1 MLKNSR
7 QSTGVGKAATGVAP
21 PMPSFAKA
29 MASTALNRYT
39 TGLYFLVS
47 FLTAIQQL
55 ACECRVKKLTW
66 CGDNRRLFAKV
77 VFNSIKCS
85 RPCSSHIK
93 TSGKPS
99 PALFSTRVNCSF
111 LSVDRLFVFSCF
123 QNFAS
128 RLNYFTLYDFRII
141 TQRLSNFSQL
151 LFHFSA
157 TKTINTAHP
166 DF

>member
-1 MLKNSR
+1 MVLKNNR

-21 PMPSFAKA
+21 AMPSFANA
-29 MASTALNRYT
+29 MASTASNRYT

-66 CGDNRRLFAKV
+66 CGDNRRLFAEV

-111 LSVDRLFVFSCF
+111 LSVDRLFVRNCF

-128 RLNYFTLYDFRII
+128 RLNYIPFDNLRVV
-141 TQRLSNFSQL
+141 TQ
-151 LFHFSA
+151 LFF
-157 TKTINTAHP
+157 
-166 DF
+166 

>member
-1 MLKNSR
+1 MLKNIR

-21 PMPSFAKA
+21 PIPSFANA
-29 MASTALNRYT
+29 MASPAENRYT

-47 FLTAIQQL
+47 FFIAIQQL

-66 CGDNRRLFAKV
+66 CGDNRTAFAEV

-85 RPCSSHIK
+85 RPCSSHMR

-111 LSVDRLFVFSCF
+111 LSVDRLFVLSCF
-123 QNFAS
+123 QKFAS
-128 RLNYFTLYDFRII
+128 RLNYIPFDNLRVV
-141 TQRLSNFSQL
+141 TQ
-151 LFHFSA
+151 LFF
-157 TKTINTAHP
+157 
-166 DF
+166 